1 MKKTMLTYKTL
12 DRFEAEYKTEQYTEA
27 QIDTIEMA
35 AYIANMNQSAHRDWT
50 VDDIFADFLRI
61 LDIDR
66 IETVPAE
73 KEDEKAPNRTAEEI
87 TADIID
93 FFQANE
99 DIFTDAIEELDSYN
113 GYLGDDRYYSMD
125 ELGEF
130 YSGTEPSE
138 LLRRAY
144 YGYDEETYTTD
155 SSGNKTYG
163 EFNPNREYF
172 RYNGYGNLVSADY
185 KDYSGQLDN
194 YAVESMSENRPYIDS
209 IEHSD
214 ELAALFDELE
224 EL

>member
-1 MKKTMLTYKTL
+1 MSYNFKIGELKENARYTVSTVDKWDGST
-12 DRFEAEYKTEQYTEA
+12 KTE
-27 QIDTIEMA
+27 EMTGA
-35 AYIANMNQSAHRDWT
+35 SLKSFANGCAHLY
-50 VDDIFADFLRI
+50 DIH
-61 LDIDR
+61 
-66 IETVPAE
+66 AE
-73 KEDEKAPNRTAEEI
+73 EISEEEKAPHRTAEEI

-93 FFQANE
+93 FFKANE

-113 GYLGDDRYYSMD
+113 GYLGDDRYYAMD
-125 ELGEF
+125 ELDEF
-130 YSGTEPSE
+130 YTGTAPSE
-138 LLRRAY
+138 ILFRAY

-194 YAVESMSENRPYIDS
+194 YAVESMSENRSYIDS
-209 IEHSD
+209 IEGDD